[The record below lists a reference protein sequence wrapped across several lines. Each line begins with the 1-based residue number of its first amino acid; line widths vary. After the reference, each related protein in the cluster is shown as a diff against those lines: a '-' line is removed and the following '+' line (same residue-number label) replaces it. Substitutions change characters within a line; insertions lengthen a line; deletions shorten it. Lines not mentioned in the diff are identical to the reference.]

1 MLAPIAAIE
10 DPVRRAEAERLDA
23 LFREVTGF
31 APKLWGEKIGY
42 GMYHY
47 RYDSGHEGDWLATGF
62 GIGAREFS
70 IYILPGY
77 ADFPAIAARLGPH
90 RRGKSCWYIKR
101 LADID
106 EAALADLIKEGL
118 ADLQRFWNVHPT

>member
-1 MLAPIAAIE
+1 MLAPIAALE
-10 DPVRRAEAERLDA
+10 DPARRAEAERLDA

-31 APKLWGEKIGY
+31 RPKLWDNKIGY
-42 GMYHY
+42 GQYHY
-47 RYDSGHEGDWLATGF
+47 RYDSGREGDWLATGF

-90 RRGKSCWYIKR
+90 RRGKSCWYIRR

-106 EAALADLIKEGL
+106 EGALAELIKAGL
-118 ADLQRFWNVHPT
+118 ADLGRFWTVLPT